1 MAVAAVLSVS
11 CSALSAKVPAQTRPK
26 AVDEA
31 RDPAGRLLPRR
42 RARVA
47 DVQDRRLP
55 AIKVVT
61 TIGTAVLTMAA
72 PVLTGRPRGV
82 CGFLGIVAP
91 GGLCGYGARL
101 VRRRDHPYAYDCA
114 HARASDSA
122 AAHAATAT
130 PSGPGSRG
138 TRSRSAPTAPTSPTG

>member
-31 RDPAGRLLPRR
+31 RDPAGRLLARR

-47 DVQDRRLP
+47 DVQDRRP

-61 TIGTAVLTMAA
+61 KIGTAVLTMAA
-72 PVLTGRPRGV
+72 PVLTGRPQAV
-82 CGFLGIVAP
+82 CGVLGIVAP

-122 AAHAATAT
+122 AAHAAPAT
-130 PSGPGSRG
+130 PSGPGSPG
-138 TRSRSAPTAPTSPTG
+138 THSSSAPTAPTSPTG